1 MPAVQLVYHS
11 LDRAAPVQDP
21 EPCGIIDAPPCT
33 AGRISQLL
41 ATTTDDTLGD
51 GVLLLSAFRT
61 KTGAAAFM
69 ELARS
74 AGATDLV
81 ALRVIK
87 LGGPY
92 VGLGQEAHPDGSG
105 PLLGPLPDPGAYQD

>member
-1 MPAVQLVYHS
+1 VGERLARLLP
-11 LDRAAPVQDP
+11 
-21 EPCGIIDAPPCT
+21 T
-33 AGRISQLL
+33 A
-41 ATTTDDTLGD
+41 TDDNLGD

-61 KTGAAAFM
+61 KAGAAAFM

-74 AGATDLV
+74 AGATELV

>member
-1 MPAVQLVYHS
+1 MKTS
-11 LDRAAPVQDP
+11 I
-21 EPCGIIDAPPCT
+21 EPGLPW
-33 AGRISQLL
+33 RIS
-41 ATTTDDTLGD
+41 
-51 GVLLLSAFRT
+51 S
-61 KTGAAAFM
+61 GAV

-74 AGATDLV
+74 AGATELV